1 MKTSRMNLDKYRYL
15 VSLVKYDRR
24 SDTCISLA
32 GNFEYIFTV
41 TLQDNILH
49 LNKNLKY
56 TFKNYAAE
64 KMTYMKL
71 VFIIYRRYAA
81 KITSMVLWLCWC
93 VQKA

>member
-1 MKTSRMNLDKYRYL
+1 MNLDKYRYL

-41 TLQDNILH
+41 TLQDNIVH